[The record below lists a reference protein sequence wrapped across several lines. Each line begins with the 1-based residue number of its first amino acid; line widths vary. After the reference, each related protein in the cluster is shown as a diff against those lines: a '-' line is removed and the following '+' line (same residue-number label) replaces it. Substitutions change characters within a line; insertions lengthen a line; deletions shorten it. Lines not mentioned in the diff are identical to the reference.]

1 MFKKLVNF
9 QKKSGI
15 ASVVIM
21 VCLSWVAM
29 SFDSSTEAEF
39 VGVEAALENAI
50 AGSDPADCKYY
61 TLGSNPSGNT
71 YCCKK
76 SCNELD
82 SCSLSPF
89 VACPA

>member
-9 QKKSGI
+9 RMRSGI
-15 ASVVIM
+15 ASVIVL
-21 VCLSWVAM
+21 VCLAWAGM
-29 SFDSSTEAEF
+29 SLGSFTETEY
-39 VGVEAALENAI
+39 VEVEAALENAI

-61 TLGSNPSGNT
+61 TLASNPSNNT

-82 SCSLSPF
+82 TCSLSPF